1 MKTIGIC
8 ANMTKPQ
15 AAATVQ
21 HIENAAGPLG
31 LQLFGDAST
40 AACATSVEQLSLE
53 AMTQRVDAIL
63 ALGGDGTLL
72 SVVHGLAGA
81 PVPILGVNLGGL
93 GFLTSVAFDE
103 LDRAL
108 ECLSGDEVQ
117 IIEHPLVK
125 ATVKNGTDPS
135 LSFHA
140 LNEVVVARETPS
152 RVVQLDVSI
161 DGDWLTTYSCDGI
174 IVSTPLGSTGYSLSA
189 GGPILTPTTSA
200 FVITMICPHT
210 LGSRPM
216 VISDSC
222 CVRISTTADQCEL
235 ILSADGQI
243 GQSLAEPHEVEITRS
258 DRSASLIRL
267 PHHSYFAVL
276 RQKLHWRGTNI
287 K

>member
-21 HIENAAGPLG
+21 HIENAAGRLG

-108 ECLSGDEVQ
+108 ECLSEDEVQ

-125 ATVKNGTDPS
+125 ATIKNGTDPS
-135 LSFHA
+135 QSFHA

-152 RVVQLDVSI
+152 RVVQLDVHI

-222 CVRISTTADQCEL
+222 SVRISTTADQCEL

-243 GQSLAEPHEVEITRS
+243 GQSLAEQHEVEITRS

-267 PHHSYFAVL
+267 PNHSYFAVL

>member
-8 ANMTKPQ
+8 ANMTKPL
-15 AAATVQ
+15 AVATVQ
-21 HIENAAGPLG
+21 HIEKAAERLG
-31 LQLFGDAST
+31 LHIFGDPAT
-40 AACATSVEQLSLE
+40 AACATSVKGMPLSDIS
-53 AMTQRVDAIL
+53 QCVDAVL

-108 ECLSGDEVQ
+108 ECLAQGDIQ
-117 IIEHPLVK
+117 ITEHPLVQ
-125 ATVKNGTDPS
+125 ATVENGSDSPHT
-135 LSFHA
+135 FHA
-140 LNEVVVARETPS
+140 LNEVVVARGTTS
-152 RVVQLDVSI
+152 RVVPLDVRI

-200 FVITMICPHT
+200 FIITMICPHT

-216 VISDSC
+216 VISDC
-222 CVRISTTADQCEL
+222 CTVRISTTADQCEL

-243 GQSLAEPHEVEITRS
+243 GQSLAGEHEVVVTRS
-258 DRSASLIRL
+258 NRTARLIRL
-267 PHHSYFAVL
+267 PNHSYFAVL